1 MAEMRLVNLHK
12 RYGSAAA
19 LHGITLTVRQG
30 ELLALLGPSGCGKTT
45 TLQIVAGFVAPD
57 VGEVWIGDRLLSSPR
72 GAVPPERRRMSLV
85 FQSYALWPHMT
96 VFQNVAFGLEMDRVP
111 RAELARRVRQMLEI
125 VNLGGY
131 EARFP
136 HELSGGQQQRVALA
150 RALVVQPDTLLLDEP
165 LSNLDA
171 NLREQMRFEI
181 RRIHQETGI
190 TMIYVTHDQ
199 AEAMVIADRIAVMN
213 HGVVEQVGTPQ
224 EIYTRPRSRF
234 VAGFIGQTNC
244 LPGRLVAPGLV
255 RHGELQFR
263 ASGGD
268 EFRAGDEVVLC
279 VRPRA
284 VCIRSRGAA
293 VGAEASDP
301 GSNANTVRGR
311 LTQQAYL
318 GDLQDLHVALPGG
331 IQIRALA
338 PAGEPYEPG
347 QDVIVELPVDACL
360 LVRP

>member
-1 MAEMRLVNLHK
+1 VADLRLVDLAK
-12 RYGSAAA
+12 RYGATAA
-19 LHGITLTVRQG
+19 LHGISLAVRHG

-45 TLQIVAGFVAPD
+45 TLQIVAGFLTPD
-57 VGEVWIGDRLLSSPR
+57 AGEVWAGERRLSSPDDT
-72 GAVPPERRRMSLV
+72 VPPERRRMSLV
-85 FQSYALWPHMT
+85 FQNYALWPHMT
-96 VFQNVAFGLEMDRVP
+96 VHQNVAFGLEMARVP
-111 RAELARRVRQMLEI
+111 RGELAPRVRRMLEI
-125 VNLGGY
+125 VNLAGY
-131 EARFP
+131 EGRYP

-213 HGVVEQVGTPQ
+213 QGRIEQVGTPQ

-234 VAGFIGQTNC
+234 VAGFLGQTNC
-244 LPGRLVAPGLV
+244 LTGRLVAPGIV
-255 RHGELQFR
+255 RCGEL
-263 ASGGD
+263 
-268 EFRAGDEVVLC
+268 EFRAMGDGEFRTGDDVVLC

-284 VCIRSRGAA
+284 VQVRRHDAGGEAAGA
-293 VGAEASDP
+293 P
-301 GSNANTVRGR
+301 NTVRGR
-311 LTQQAYL
+311 LAQQAYL
-318 GDLQDLHVALPGG
+318 GDQHDLQIVLPGG
-331 IQIRALA
+331 TFVRAFA
-338 PAGEPYEPG
+338 PLGDRYESG
-347 QDVIVELPVDACL
+347 QELLVEFPPEACL

>member
-1 MAEMRLVNLHK
+1 MADLRLVDLAK
-12 RYGSAAA
+12 RYGASAA
-19 LHGITLTVRQG
+19 LHGISLAVRHG

-45 TLQIVAGFVAPD
+45 TLQIVAGFLTPD
-57 VGEVWIGDRLLSSPR
+57 AGEVWAGERRLSSPQ

-96 VFQNVAFGLEMDRVP
+96 VHQNVAFGLEMARVP
-111 RAELARRVRQMLEI
+111 RGELARRVRRMLEI
-125 VNLGGY
+125 VNLAGY
-131 EARFP
+131 EGRYP

-213 HGVVEQVGTPQ
+213 QGRIEQVGTPR

-234 VAGFIGQTNC
+234 VAGFLGQTNC
-244 LPGRLVAPGLV
+244 LAGRLVAPGIV
-255 RHGELQFR
+255 RCGEL
-263 ASGGD
+263 
-268 EFRAGDEVVLC
+268 EFRPAGDGEFRPGDDVVLC

-284 VCIRSRGAA
+284 VQVRRRDAAGQTGA
-293 VGAEASDP
+293 P
-301 GSNANTVRGR
+301 NTVRGR
-311 LTQQAYL
+311 LAQEAYL
-318 GDLQDLHVALPGG
+318 GDLHDLQITLPGG
-331 IQIRALA
+331 ALVRAFA
-338 PAGEPYEPG
+338 PLEDRYEPG
-347 QDVIVELPVDACL
+347 QELLIEFPPEACL

>member
-1 MAEMRLVNLHK
+1 MADLRLVDLAK
-12 RYGSAAA
+12 RYGAAAA
-19 LHGITLTVRQG
+19 LHGISLAVRHG

-45 TLQIVAGFVAPD
+45 TLQIVAGFLTPD
-57 VGEVWIGDRLLSSPR
+57 AGEVWAGERRLSSPY
-72 GAVPPERRRMSLV
+72 GVVPPERRRMSLV

-96 VFQNVAFGLEMDRVP
+96 VRQNVAFGLEMARVP
-111 RAELARRVRQMLEI
+111 RGELTRRLGRMLEI
-125 VNLGGY
+125 VGLAGY
-131 EARFP
+131 EGRFP

-213 HGVVEQVGTPQ
+213 QGRIEQIGTPR

-234 VAGFIGQTNC
+234 VAGFLGQTNC
-244 LPGRLVAPGLV
+244 LAGRLVAPGLV
-255 RHGELQFR
+255 RCGEL
-263 ASGGD
+263 
-268 EFRAGDEVVLC
+268 EFRAAEDGEFRTGDEVVLC

-284 VCIRSRGAA
+284 VRVRRHDAA
-293 VGAEASDP
+293 GDAGLP
-301 GSNANTVRGR
+301 NTIRGR
-311 LTQQAYL
+311 LAQQAYL
-318 GDLQDLHVALPGG
+318 GDLHDLQIALPGG
-331 IQIRALA
+331 TLVRAFA
-338 PAGEPYEPG
+338 PLDDRYEPG
-347 QDVIVELPVDACL
+347 QELLVQFPPAACL